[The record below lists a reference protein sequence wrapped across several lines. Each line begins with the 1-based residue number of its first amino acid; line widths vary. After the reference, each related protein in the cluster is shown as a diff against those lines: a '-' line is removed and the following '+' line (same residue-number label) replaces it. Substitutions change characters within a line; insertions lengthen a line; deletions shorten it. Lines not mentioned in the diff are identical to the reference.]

1 MLAFSK
7 KALLINSEISMDL
20 EDKYEELYG
29 EILLDII
36 DECKMA
42 LQDNQAH
49 GWATAYAENIAE
61 IKTKEWAEQQPE
73 PQPEGA

>member
-1 MLAFSK
+1 
-7 KALLINSEISMDL
+7 MDYEL
-20 EDKYEELYG
+20 EDKYEEIYCEVLT
-29 EILLDII
+29 DII